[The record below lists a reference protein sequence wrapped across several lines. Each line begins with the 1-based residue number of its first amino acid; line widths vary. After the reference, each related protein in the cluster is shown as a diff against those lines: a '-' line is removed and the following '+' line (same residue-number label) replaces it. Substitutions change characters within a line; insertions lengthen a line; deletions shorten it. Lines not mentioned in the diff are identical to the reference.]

1 MKNSDHTCSYYCDKP
16 ECIRA
21 QRDEFRDLFMSRL
34 NGQFETL
41 QNNVI
46 QWAIERGIIEHS
58 NARAQL
64 LKAMSE
70 MGELADAEAKNDL
83 DEIQDAVGDIIVC
96 LISYSHFYGLSIPK
110 CLNSA
115 WNEIKDRKGH
125 MIAGGVFVKDEPK

>member
-1 MKNSDHTCSYYCDKP
+1 MTDHTCSYYCDRA
-16 ECIRA
+16 ECIKA
-21 QRDEFRDLFMSRL
+21 QRNELRDLFLSRL

-46 QWAIERGIIEHS
+46 QWSMERGIIEHS

-64 LKAMSE
+64 LKAISE
-70 MGELADAEAKNDL
+70 IGELADAEAKHSL
-83 DEIQDAVGDIIVC
+83 DGIQDAVGDIIVC
-96 LISYSHFYGLSIPK
+96 LINYTHFYGLSVPK

-125 MIAGGVFVKDEPK
+125 MVPGGVFVKEEK